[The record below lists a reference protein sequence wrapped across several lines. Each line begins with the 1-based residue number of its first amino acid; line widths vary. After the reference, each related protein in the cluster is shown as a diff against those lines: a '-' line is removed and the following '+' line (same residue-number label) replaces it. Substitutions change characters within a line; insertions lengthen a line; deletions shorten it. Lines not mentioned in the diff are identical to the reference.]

1 MFVVS
6 GLVKIAA
13 GIAVFLWPV
22 DEFTP
27 LIYLFGIPAVVQ
39 GFVHIYAAT
48 NNRNMG
54 AYWWVL
60 LLVGIVYITAGVITL
75 TYPDVTPM
83 FLMSA
88 VAVVWSFAGIM
99 MILLSIQL
107 AKELENGFGLLLA
120 GILSLMAGIFLLINL
135 DSSVYSALWVVVC
148 YSFPI
153 GILTILFG
161 IKAKSWLYYYFDDI
175 ME

>member
-1 MFVVS
+1 MIKYLLGKASSMFVVS

-13 GIAVFLWPV
+13 GIAVFMWPI

-60 LLVGIVYITAGVITL
+60 LLVGIVYITAGVITV

-88 VAVVWSFAGIM
+88 VAVVWSFAGVM
-99 MILLSIQL
+99 MI
-107 AKELENGFGLLLA
+107 
-120 GILSLMAGIFLLINL
+120 
-135 DSSVYSALWVVVC
+135 
-148 YSFPI
+148 
-153 GILTILFG
+153 
-161 IKAKSWLYYYFDDI
+161 
-175 ME
+175 